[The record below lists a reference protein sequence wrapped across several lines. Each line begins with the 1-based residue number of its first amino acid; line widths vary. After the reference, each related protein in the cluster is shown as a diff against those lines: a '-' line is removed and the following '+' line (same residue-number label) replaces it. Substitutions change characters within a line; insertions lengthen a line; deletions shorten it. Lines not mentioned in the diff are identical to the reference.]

1 MVQQLSLMASI
12 GDDDFELF
20 KTSMTI
26 LTGSPA
32 IVFADVT
39 TVWKPDPRYEID
51 NVNAKNEL
59 VEPTRLKTSTNLPL
73 EMIVSDD
80 KYKDDGV
87 HCEPVLE
94 KLRDGQLPVDAEHI
108 YKLIEDGD
116 NKDVCWSLTTA
127 DIPAAGNNRKVTMQ
141 AIQESTILQQSGKE
155 PVLKNFMQQLGYVL
169 DYIYVTVGVRFTH
182 RHDLFIHCQKVWDIR
197 PNRIKEVT
205 TGGFLVHSFVN
216 VRRATDI
223 DRLNHAETS
232 LLALQKDLSSYV
244 EFKVPDRKSMDQRM
258 HYMPKI

>member
-32 IVFADVT
+32 VVFADIT
-39 TVWKPDPRYEID
+39 TVWKPDPRYNID
-51 NVNAKNEL
+51 NVNSKNEL

-73 EMIVSDD
+73 EMIVPDE
-80 KYKDDGV
+80 KYKKNGV
-87 HCEPVLE
+87 SCEPIFE
-94 KLRDGQLPVDAEHI
+94 KLKDGEPPIDASDI
-108 YKLIEDGD
+108 YKLVEEPE
-116 NKDVCWSLTTA
+116 NKTVSWTLTTA

-155 PVLKNFMQQLGYVL
+155 PALKSFMQQLGYAM
-169 DYIYVTVGVRFTH
+169 DYIYITVGVRFTH

-197 PNRIKEVT
+197 QSRIKEVT
-205 TGGFLVHSFVN
+205 KGGFLVNAFVN

-223 DRLNHAETS
+223 ERLNHAETS
-232 LLALQKDLSSYV
+232 LLALQKDVSGYV
-244 EFKVPDRKSMDQRM
+244 EFSVPDRKSMDLRM
-258 HYMPKI
+258 HNMPKI

>member
-39 TVWKPDPRYEID
+39 TVWKPDPRYKID

-73 EMIVSDD
+73 ELIVPEE
-80 KYKDDGV
+80 KYKEDGV
-87 HCEPVLE
+87 SCEPVFE
-94 KLRDGQLPVDAEHI
+94 KLKDGELPIHAEHI
-108 YKLIEDGD
+108 YKLIESPE

-127 DIPAAGNNRKVTMQ
+127 DIPAAGNNRKITMQ
-141 AIQESTILQQSGKE
+141 AIQETTILQQSGKE
-155 PVLKNFMQQLGYVL
+155 PVLNVFMQQLGYVL
-169 DYIYVTVGVRFTH
+169 DYIYVTVGMRFTH
-182 RHDLFIHCQKVWDIR
+182 RHGLFTHCQKVWDIR
-197 PNRIKEVT
+197 QSRIKEVT
-205 TGGFLVHSFVN
+205 KGGFLVRSFVN

-223 DRLNHAETS
+223 ERLNQAEST
-232 LLALQKDLSSYV
+232 LLALQKDLSGYV
-244 EFKVPDRKSMDQRM
+244 EFKVPDRKSMDPRM
-258 HYMPKI
+258 HTKI